1 MRSKVMEDQKHFIQ
15 KQKLIFDFRSDEKA
29 NAWNRNAST
38 FYYADVLP
46 LLNQLFNKY
55 IPADQLYSL
64 DSLEIDLGKVN
75 FRDIRERLIKQLE
88 AKFNAIPT
96 DKDLDLTN
104 KNSEENSS
112 KIERRDTE
120 ASLQNIVIVR
130 EARGK
135 LLELLYTFLDHGI
148 LAWNSHFEDI
158 EKLEDAV
165 VKQIGIDTLLDLP
178 DFRRRVKQPFI
189 RKRLFYQFSRPIVEQ
204 VFRKL
209 LSKEFDAI
217 ELFKNHMRERIQA
230 AAIKESSKRI
240 SRKIISE
247 ETLKW
252 IVSSESG
259 KGDGMVKEI
268 IHTTITR
275 IEQST
280 KRNEVDGDS
289 SLYHLLLFGHE
300 DQAFSSFYQVFKF
313 IESHPS
319 YQRIMKRVA
328 SEERASDSH
337 DREKESRRT
346 EEDKKSAV
354 VERPSIQDSVNV
366 GSVPPQILDK
376 SDEGSQIESH
386 EKHSESK
393 ESGQI
398 IAQSSSAPDLER
410 IGSDVEKKHP
420 SAKSESKVYPQTE
433 VADQKKRKSHD
444 RTEALTEYYVM
455 NAGIVLCWPYLYL
468 LFDRLGYLLASDFR
482 DQDARERAVH
492 ILGYI
497 AAGHDKFEEHELT
510 FQKFLAGWP
519 FQMPLVKDLKL
530 LKKEKRECDAMLRSL
545 ISNWPILKNT
555 SIEGLRSS
563 FFQRNGKLRKED
575 ESWRIIVEQK
585 SYDMLLD
592 HLSYSIAIIKLPWFK
607 EILKVDWA

>member
-1 MRSKVMEDQKHFIQ
+1 MEDQKHFIQ
-15 KQKLIFDFRSDEKA
+15 KQKLIFDFRSEEKA
-29 NAWNRNAST
+29 SAWNKNAST

-55 IPADQLYSL
+55 IPPDQLYSI
-64 DSLEIDLGKVN
+64 DTLEIDLGKVK
-75 FRDIRERLIKQLE
+75 FRDISERLIKQLE

-104 KNSEENSS
+104 SEENLS
-112 KIERRDTE
+112 KIERRDSE
-120 ASLQNIVIVR
+120 ASLQNTVIVR
-130 EARGK
+130 EAGDK

-148 LAWNSHFEDI
+148 LAWNSNFEDI

-165 VKQIGIDTLLDLP
+165 VKQIGIDTLMDLP
-178 DFRRRVKQPFI
+178 DFRRRIKQPFI
-189 RKRLFYQFSRPIVEQ
+189 RKRLFYQFSSPIVEQ
-204 VFRKL
+204 IFRKL
-209 LSKEFDAI
+209 LPKEFDAI

-247 ETLKW
+247 EILKW
-252 IVSSESG
+252 IVSSESAE
-259 KGDGMVKEI
+259 GDGMVKEI
-268 IHTTITR
+268 IHTTISR

-300 DQAFSSFYQVFKF
+300 DEALSSFYQVFKF

-328 SEERASDSH
+328 SEERAPDSD

-366 GSVPPQILDK
+366 GSVQTLDK

-393 ESGQI
+393 ESGQV
-398 IAQSSSAPDLER
+398 IAQSSSDLER
-410 IGSDVEKKHP
+410 IGSEVGKKHP

-433 VADQKKRKSHD
+433 VAEQTKKKYHD

-455 NAGIVLCWPYLYL
+455 NAGIVLCWPYLHL

-530 LKKEKRECDAMLRSL
+530 FKKEKRECDAMLRSL

>member
-15 KQKLIFDFRSDEKA
+15 KQKLIFDFRSEEKA
-29 NAWNRNAST
+29 SAWNKNAST

-55 IPADQLYSL
+55 IPPDQLYSI
-64 DSLEIDLGKVN
+64 DTLEIDLGKVK
-75 FRDIRERLIKQLE
+75 FRDISERLIKQLE

-104 KNSEENSS
+104 SEENLS
-112 KIERRDTE
+112 KIERRDSE
-120 ASLQNIVIVR
+120 ASLQNTVIVR
-130 EARGK
+130 EAGDK

-148 LAWNSHFEDI
+148 LAWNSNFEDI

-165 VKQIGIDTLLDLP
+165 VKQIGIDTLMDLP
-178 DFRRRVKQPFI
+178 DFRRRIKQPFI
-189 RKRLFYQFSRPIVEQ
+189 RKRLFYQFSSPIVEQ
-204 VFRKL
+204 IFRKL
-209 LSKEFDAI
+209 LPKEFDAI

-247 ETLKW
+247 EILKW
-252 IVSSESG
+252 IVSSESAE
-259 KGDGMVKEI
+259 GDGMVKEI
-268 IHTTITR
+268 IHTTISR

-300 DQAFSSFYQVFKF
+300 DEALSSFYQVFKF

-328 SEERASDSH
+328 SEERAPDSD

-366 GSVPPQILDK
+366 GSVQTLDK

-393 ESGQI
+393 ESGQV
-398 IAQSSSAPDLER
+398 IAQSSSDLER
-410 IGSDVEKKHP
+410 IGSEVGKKHP

-433 VADQKKRKSHD
+433 VAEQTKKKYHD

-455 NAGIVLCWPYLYL
+455 NAGIVLCWPYLHL

-530 LKKEKRECDAMLRSL
+530 FKKEKRECDAMLRSL